1 MPDIPLRRLRND
13 ISAVLRAAEQGETY
27 TVTVDGRPVA
37 RLGPL
42 ERPTWA
48 PPEALTEILALPP
61 DPTLLDELRAG
72 PGLDLGIDPWTGE
85 PWEAPS

>member
-42 ERPTWA
+42 ERPNWA
-48 PPEALTEILALPP
+48 PPEALEAILALPP
-61 DPTLLDELRAG
+61 DPSLLDELRAG
-72 PGLDLGIDPWTGE
+72 PGLDLDVDPWTGE
-85 PWEAPS
+85 PWERPT